1 MTTFVGR
8 RREVAAIARMLGES
22 RLVTL
27 TGVGGVGK
35 TRLATRVAREVAGR
49 FPGGAWFV
57 ELSSLRAPEMVGD
70 AIRAALRV
78 GARPGDTAVAVLGEF
93 LAGRRTL
100 LVLDTCE
107 HLTDAC
113 AATVRAILAAAPG
126 VRVLATSR
134 RVLGVLGEARFEVEP
149 LPVEGEPGP
158 GEDGE
163 DTAPAGG
170 APDGRPGPLRADDA
184 RDGASGLTASGGVR
198 DGASGPTGAGGARD
212 GGSGQDGDA
221 GRGGGPSDDAGA
233 LVTDADGEGDLSG
246 AAASSGSGSSGGV
259 GSSGSGSSGGAA
271 SSGGGPR
278 GAVALFTDRAAS
290 LVPGFAATP
299 EVARLCRRLDGIP
312 LAIELA
318 AVRLRSLSFE
328 QVAAGAGDRFAL
340 LSDTRRPG
348 PARHRTLR
356 TAIGWSHELCEPLE
370 RLLWARLS
378 VFPADFDLAAAQEVC
393 ADAEDEVG
401 AGLGREHVEDVLL
414 ALVDASVV
422 SRVDAGAAVRFRML
436 DTIRE
441 YGAGWLRELGQTAG
455 VRRRHRDHYLDLARR
470 FDAEWFGAEQVS
482 WYTRMRRELPNL
494 REALGFC
501 LAEPAE
507 HTAGLDL
514 AGRLTYLWLACGLVE
529 EGRGHLRRALEL
541 VQPSGRA
548 LSRALWACAW
558 LADLQG
564 DLDEANDLATECMAQ
579 AFSHDDLAA
588 AGWGILCCANT
599 GLRWGYVTEALS
611 MYERARGTHEQGG
624 DRGAGLAMALTGQA
638 YALMRLGR
646 SDRALGCLRLQA
658 SLCDSRGDI
667 WVRSSGEWVRG
678 LIEADRG
685 DYAAA
690 DRYARA
696 SLRHKWLVHD
706 SHGMAMVLASLART
720 AAGLGDM
727 DRAARLLGSGE
738 LVERS
743 YGLRLCLPRADGLR
757 EQAESRARAVL
768 GDRDFDTAFALGR
781 ELDLDSA
788 LAYALADAST
798 GTRT

>member
-149 LPVEGEPGP
+149 LPVEGEPGL
-158 GEDGE
+158 GE
-163 DTAPAGG
+163 DTAPSGG
-170 APDGRPGPLRADDA
+170 APDGRPGPLRTGDA
-184 RDGASGLTASGGVR
+184 R

-212 GGSGQDGDA
+212 DGSGQAGDA
-221 GRGGGPSDDAGA
+221 GRGGGPSDGADALA
-233 LVTDADGEGDLSG
+233 TDADGEGGPSG
-246 AAASSGSGSSGGV
+246 AAAPSESGSSGGV
-259 GSSGSGSSGGAA
+259 DSSGGGSSGGAA
-271 SSGGGPR
+271 SSGSGAR
-278 GAVALFTDRAAS
+278 GAVALFTERAAS

-378 VFPADFDLAAAQEVC
+378 VFPADFDLAAAQAVC

-441 YGAGWLRELGQTAG
+441 YGAVWLRELGQTAG

-599 GLRWGYVTEALS
+599 GLRWGYLTEALS

-646 SDRALGCLRLQA
+646 LDRALGCLRLQA

-667 WVRSSGEWVRG
+667 WVRSSGEWVRS
-678 LIEADRG
+678 LIEADHG

-738 LVERS
+738 LVEHS

-768 GDRDFDTAFALGR
+768 GDRDFDTAFAHGR

>member
-149 LPVEGEPGP
+149 LPVEGEPPGP

-163 DTAPAGG
+163 DTAP
-170 APDGRPGPLRADDA
+170 
-184 RDGASGLTASGGVR
+184 
-198 DGASGPTGAGGARD
+198 SGPTGAGGVRD

-221 GRGGGPSDDAGA
+221 GRGGGSSDGADAVA
-233 LVTDADGEGDLSG
+233 TDADGEGDPSG
-246 AAASSGSGSSGGV
+246 AAASSGN
-259 GSSGSGSSGGAA
+259 GSSGGAA
-271 SSGGGPR
+271 SSGGGQR

-348 PARHRTLR
+348 PTRHRTLR

-441 YGAGWLRELGQTAG
+441 YGAVWLRELGQTAG

-646 SDRALGCLRLQA
+646 LDRALGCLRLQA

-678 LIEADRG
+678 LIEAERG

-768 GDRDFDTAFALGR
+768 GDRGFDTAFAHGR